1 MSLKAIG
8 LYAFLVLAVSW
19 CLQFLVLTFWG
30 LDHEMTMPALVAVMW
45 SPTLIAL
52 AFIMIHPAARR
63 GVLWR
68 LGRLAYLP
76 FGITVET
83 LIGLAVVGI
92 LVAAGMASSG
102 WFGFGG
108 TGVAISGG
116 PWLLGTGF
124 QGWAI
129 FALNILVTAIVYSLF
144 GLIAATGEEFA
155 WRGFLQGHL
164 TRQCGVRRGILILAA
179 IWWAWHLPGL
189 LAGYNFPDYP
199 YLGAFVLFPLQMAGA
214 SLFFGWLVIRAGSFW
229 PAALAHG
236 AVNSV
241 QQGLI
246 DNLDLG
252 TSMLHVDLLR
262 TALVF
267 VVGLVCWFALRNDAR
282 EPVHPQQ
289 A

>member
-19 CLQFLVLTFWG
+19 CLQFVVLTFWG

-52 AFIMIHPAARR
+52 AFIMMHPAARR

-108 TGVAISGG
+108 S
-116 PWLLGTGF
+116 
-124 QGWAI
+124 
-129 FALNILVTAIVYSLF
+129 
-144 GLIAATGEEFA
+144 
-155 WRGFLQGHL
+155 
-164 TRQCGVRRGILILAA
+164 
-179 IWWAWHLPGL
+179 
-189 LAGYNFPDYP
+189 
-199 YLGAFVLFPLQMAGA
+199 AF
-214 SLFFGWLVIRAGSFW
+214 
-229 PAALAHG
+229 
-236 AVNSV
+236 
-241 QQGLI
+241 
-246 DNLDLG
+246 
-252 TSMLHVDLLR
+252 T
-262 TALVF
+262 
-267 VVGLVCWFALRNDAR
+267 
-282 EPVHPQQ
+282 VHPEKEVSFGFAVTFFNTFVMMNPISRRLSNTVIACQ
-289 A
+289 AAVEGSGRQPAVMARD